1 MHGVHPRMRVCVFAP
16 RVRSMVGTGG
26 LDDEVQP
33 VRSEGVPSC
42 LREQRFDALA
52 RANEVRIARSH
63 LKRDLAA
70 GTIDLVRLLSD
81 PPVCAQ
87 TAMVRDLLLAV
98 RKVGPARVNRAFA
111 RCRIADTKTVGGL
124 SDRQRAALIRLLPL

>member
-1 MHGVHPRMRVCVFAP
+1 VP
-16 RVRSMVGTGG
+16 VRQRIPGFTMSACARR
-26 LDDEVQP
+26 LADVQP
-33 VRSEGVPSC
+33 ARSDAGAPWV
-42 LREQRFDALA
+42 REQRLGALA
-52 RANEVRIARSH
+52 KANEVRIARSQ

-70 GTIDLVRLLSD
+70 GRIDLVRVLSD

-111 RCRIADTKTVGGL
+111 QCRIADTKTVAGL
-124 SDRQRAALIRLLPL
+124 SDRQRAALIRLLPM